1 MLGMWMARGKST
13 VATNGTA
20 VVNTSKARTI
30 QLVSPWVVATGEPS
44 SLKSLKGKRPMAQVV
59 AMAIKL
65 LKKLLEDYGGNCGEV
80 IEIRTNVG
88 EFATYIQKQC
98 YPKGL
103 NRQSFADSIAIHRL
117 LERNEG
123 GKELGARELKSY
135 FVY

>member
-1 MLGMWMARGKST
+1 
-13 VATNGTA
+13 
-20 VVNTSKARTI
+20 
-30 QLVSPWVVATGEPS
+30 
-44 SLKSLKGKRPMAQVV
+44 
-59 AMAIKL
+59 MAIKL
-65 LKKLLEDYGGNCGEV
+65 LKKLLEDYGSKCGDV

-88 EFATYIQKQC
+88 EFAIYIQKLC

-103 NRQSFADSIAIHRL
+103 NRQSFADSITIHRL